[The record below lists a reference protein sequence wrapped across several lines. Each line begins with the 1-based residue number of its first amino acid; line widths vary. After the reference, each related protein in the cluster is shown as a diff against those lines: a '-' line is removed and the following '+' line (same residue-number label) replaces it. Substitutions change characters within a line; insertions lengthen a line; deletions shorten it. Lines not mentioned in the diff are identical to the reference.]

1 MVSKHTLSIRL
12 THQNHT
18 KLVSLA
24 KQRGVPVNTVLNLII
39 EGLPADTAPTP
50 KPNSVRVSPEKPPVK
65 PKIDY
70 AAVVAEWA
78 DVPDA
83 DAPDAD
89 ADDDDL
95 PNFGS

>member
-1 MVSKHTLSIRL
+1 MTQRHALLVRFTPANYAALQWWAKSRGVNL
-12 THQNHT
+12 TAALNM
-18 KLVSLA
+18 LVSNLA
-24 KQRGVPVNTVLNLII
+24 DMEPPP
-39 EGLPADTAPTP
+39 E
-50 KPNSVRVSPEKPPVK
+50 PNSVRVSPEKPPVK
-65 PKIDY
+65 RKIDY

-83 DAPDAD
+83 DAPEAD